1 MVLAICCNIKPWSND
16 LDVGWCTHSLTSIQ
30 SSIHFR
36 CVWNW
41 AIPLLQK
48 AIRILWGTWCESLGI
63 WGSLFSDKPIF
74 VWYIYTVGGNITN
87 RNDMGT
93 RKTRKTAARW
103 TSQDIHKSYQ
113 EKPRNLNFNIFVQE
127 MRNITK
133 HLYLATF
140 NAFNTTLAI
149 VILGLAGRHFNAPF
163 FVLSRPPDNPKI
175 GKMMMQM
182 AVVPVGPWP
191 LLLGF
196 PH

>member
-1 MVLAICCNIKPWSND
+1 MSEIGLFPFCKRPSESYGEHDVNPLAFGAAYFQTNP
-16 LDVGWCTHSLTSIQ
+16 
-30 SSIHFR
+30 
-36 CVWNW
+36 
-41 AIPLLQK
+41 
-48 AIRILWGTWCESLGI
+48 
-63 WGSLFSDKPIF
+63 SLFGISIRLGGTSPIGMI
-74 VWYIYTVGGNITN
+74 WES
-87 RNDMGT
+87 